1 MEALNQVLN
10 TQMAT
15 QQTQPTRQMEAQIRQ
30 MAVVLESS
38 NGGGFGAI
46 GDRRSD
52 NPVNSRDSSGGGF
65 GSGLVRSARLD
76 DDTAPRALSLIDLC
90 RATGTRVSLP

>member
-1 MEALNQVLN
+1 
-10 TQMAT
+10 
-15 QQTQPTRQMEAQIRQ
+15 

-76 DDTAPRALSLIDLC
+76 DDTAPRVLSLIDLVRSASEPEVSVSDLSYVAC
-90 RATGTRVSLP
+90 DRKLVSLP